1 MYPEYL
7 KLLFSR
13 DSFLTCLKK
22 VTQGITP
29 EQSEYV
35 TIAQVSHPQPK
46 TLEIGII
53 EKLNYKL
60 YFNFPKSIFI
70 PTKKRLPGEMKSI
83 F

>member
-35 TIAQVSHPQPK
+35 TIAQVSHPEPK
-46 TLEIGII
+46 SLEIKELTQLVPLRQESNT
-53 EKLNYKL
+53 EKYR
-60 YFNFPKSIFI
+60 IAQ
-70 PTKKRLPGEMKSI
+70 
-83 F
+83 